1 MKKPTLATL
10 AVAAALPGLA
20 GAQAAPELDRV
31 TIIGSRP
38 ATLPLEIPTTTESIT
53 AAQIARSINAT
64 DSEDALK
71 YFPSLNVRKRY
82 IGDHDHAVLA
92 SRASG
97 TGNSARSLVYAD
109 GILLSNLLGNG
120 ATYTPRWGLVTP
132 EEIDRVDVLYG
143 PFSAAY
149 PGNSVGAVVDYVTR
163 MPRAFEAHVKLQGY
177 TQRYQQYDTTD
188 RFGGQSGSAS
198 LGSRSG
204 GWSWWL
210 TVNRLDSESQPITF
224 PNRTLAQVSS
234 GTPGTP
240 VTGAVLDRN
249 PKGDPWWI
257 LGDSGR
263 SHTVQE
269 HTKLKLAYDISAS
282 LRASY
287 TLGYWRNDT
296 VREAKS
302 YLRDAGGN
310 TVTTGRINI
319 DGLDYQLSASD
330 FANTSGHLE
339 HWAHG
344 LSVKSQ
350 TRGAWDWEAAASVYD
365 YQRDEV
371 RHSATGMTDM
381 AGTGW
386 DTLALKGIWRPEGT
400 MHTVEAGLQRDAFRL
415 RSRGTQAFLG
425 NTMLASLWIQDAWH
439 VSDAWRTVLG
449 LRAEQWRAYGGSL
462 ANAST
467 APQGFAQRQETWV
480 SPKAAVSYQLD
491 DDWTLKASLGRAVR
505 APTVAELYQGS
516 LSSGVIVNN
525 DPDLRPERSWT
536 AEWTAE
542 RALPHGQVR
551 TTFFAE
557 RTVDALYSQQLTST
571 VSTVQNVDRIRTYG
585 LEVAA
590 QARHVGLRGLDLS
603 GSVTYADSI
612 IVRNDRFPAS
622 VGQWQP
628 RVPRWRANVLASY
641 QANDHWSTSLGVRY
655 SGRQYGTLDNSD
667 PNGRTYM
674 GVSSFLVADVR
685 LVYRFDKQWSAAFGI
700 DNLNNER
707 YWAFHP
713 YTQRTFN
720 AELKFDL

>member
-1 MKKPTLATL
+1 MNKHALATL
-10 AVAAALPGLA
+10 AVAAAWSSVA
-20 GAQAAPELDRV
+20 AAQAQLDRV
-31 TIIGSRP
+31 TIVGGRP
-38 ATLPLEIPTTTESIT
+38 ATLPLEIPTTTESID

-120 ATYTPRWGLVTP
+120 ATFTPRWGLVTP

-163 MPRAFEAHVKLQGY
+163 MPQAFEAHLKLQGY
-177 TQRYQQYDTTD
+177 SQRYRQYDSVD
-188 RFGGQSGSAS
+188 RFGGQSGSAA
-198 LGSRSG
+198 LGSRVG
-204 GWSWWL
+204 GWSWW
-210 TVNRLDSESQPITF
+210 VNLSRLDSESQPITF
-224 PNRTLAQVSS
+224 PNRTLSPAAP
-234 GTPGTP
+234 GAPGTP

-257 LGDSGR
+257 LGESGR
-263 SHTVQE
+263 SHTLQD
-269 HTKLKLAYDISAS
+269 HAKLKLAYDLSS
-282 LRASY
+282 TLRASY

-296 VREAKS
+296 TREARS
-302 YLRDAGGN
+302 YLRDAAGN
-310 TVTTGRINI
+310 PVTAGRINI
-319 DGLDYQLSASD
+319 DGVDYQLGAGD
-330 FANTSGHLE
+330 FANTTGHLE
-339 HWAHG
+339 HWAQG
-344 LSVKSQ
+344 LSLKSQ
-350 TRGAWDWEAAASVYD
+350 TRGTWDWEAAASVYD

-371 RHSATGMTDM
+371 RSTNPAVGVTDL

-400 MHTVEAGLQRDAFRL
+400 MHTVETGLQREAYRL

-425 NTMLASLWIQDAWH
+425 NTSLASLWLQDAWH

-449 LRAEQWRAYGGSL
+449 LRMEAWRAYGGSL

-467 APQGFAQRQETWV
+467 PPQGFAPRRETWV

-525 DPDLRPERSWT
+525 DPTLRPERSWT
-536 AEWTAE
+536 TEWTAE
-542 RALPHGQVR
+542 RALPRGQVR
-551 TTFFAE
+551 STFFAE
-557 RTVDALYSQQLTST
+557 RTVDALYTQQLTST
-571 VSTVQNVDRIRTYG
+571 VSTVQNVDAIRTYG

-590 QARHVGLRGLDLS
+590 QARGVVVRGLDLS
-603 GSVTYADSI
+603 SSVTYADSR
-612 IVRNDRFPAS
+612 IVKNDKFPAS
-622 VGQWQP
+622 VGHWQP
-628 RVPRWRANVLASY
+628 RVPRWRANLLASW
-641 QANDHWSTSLGVRY
+641 QVDERWSTSLGLRY
-655 SGRQYGTLDNSD
+655 SGKQYGALDNSD

-674 GVSSFLVADVR
+674 GVSSFLVADLRVVVR
-685 LVYRFDKQWSAAFGI
+685 IDRQWSAAFGV
-700 DNLNNER
+700 DNLNNAR